1 MGTLM
6 LKPKPDNNFIKKNI
20 IDVNKGIKITNF
32 LSTSNIFTLQ
42 NINHKKQLFTKLS
55 YLCEKKKYGSK
66 SKFLKLFLD
75 KEINESSGIGGG
87 VAIPNIQISEIQ
99 SMFGIFIKLNKSI
112 NFNAVDNEPVDLIFT
127 LISPKNQQPNH
138 LNILA
143 FLSRLFINKKI
154 IKNLRASLD
163 KETIYAILT
172 NKL

>member
-1 MGTLM
+1 MGNLM

-32 LSTSNIFTLQ
+32 LST
-42 NINHKKQLFTKLS
+42 KLS
-55 YLCEKKKYGSK
+55 YICEKNINVSK

-75 KEINESSGIGGG
+75 KEMNESSGIGGG
-87 VAIPNIQISEIQ
+87 VAIPNIQIAEIQ

-138 LNILA
+138 LNLLA

>member
-1 MGTLM
+1 MW
-6 LKPKPDNNFIKKNI
+6 
-20 IDVNKGIKITNF
+20 
-32 LSTSNIFTLQ
+32 
-42 NINHKKQLFTKLS
+42 
-55 YLCEKKKYGSK
+55 KKKYGSK